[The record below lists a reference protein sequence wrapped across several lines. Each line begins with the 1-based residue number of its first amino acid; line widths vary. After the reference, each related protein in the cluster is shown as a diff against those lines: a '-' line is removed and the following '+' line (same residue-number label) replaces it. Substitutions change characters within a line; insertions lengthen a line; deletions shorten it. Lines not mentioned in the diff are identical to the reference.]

1 MAQLTGSETGTKTTL
16 VVSRME
22 DSCGSGHPP
31 AETIG
36 IRLDLTGVWGL
47 TCPGKETG
55 GVITCPGG
63 GAGDV
68 GQPALEAEQ
77 AT

>member
-1 MAQLTGSETGTKTTL
+1 MAQLTDSETGTGTTL
-16 VVSRME
+16 IVGRME
-22 DSCGSGHPP
+22 DSCGVGQPP
-31 AETIG
+31 AETITIG
-36 IRLDLTGVWGL
+36 LELAGVWGP
-47 TCPGKETG
+47 TCPGSETG

-68 GQPALEAEQ
+68 GQPALEAGQ